1 MCPGHSI
8 LAAPATAEL
17 EPLADGQVSQT
28 DEVMVVAYHRVSP
41 CLPAPTCLRW
51 LSPHALSAP
60 GNYAPLLGSRPGSP
74 GLSVSPLLAF
84 DLLTRPSRGV
94 MGEWQGECLRVP

>member
-28 DEVMVVAYHRVSP
+28 DEVMLVASSPRFSLSP
-41 CLPAPTCLRW
+41 C
-51 LSPHALSAP
+51 SYLSAL
-60 GNYAPLLGSRPGSP
+60 AFSSRPFCSWELRSIAGVPAGEPRAQRQSTA
-74 GLSVSPLLAF
+74 GL
-84 DLLTRPSRGV
+84 
-94 MGEWQGECLRVP
+94 